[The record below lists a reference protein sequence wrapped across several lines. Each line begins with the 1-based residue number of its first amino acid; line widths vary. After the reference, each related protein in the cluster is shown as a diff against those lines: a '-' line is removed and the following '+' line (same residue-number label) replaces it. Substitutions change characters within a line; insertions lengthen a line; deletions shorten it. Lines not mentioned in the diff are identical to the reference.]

1 MGWGPA
7 GCLSLLFFIAL
18 LFVPFLFANLVF
30 AALAQLG
37 LGPGGAFLAAVG
49 IFFGGL
55 FNIPVKRVPREQP
68 VEARA
73 LTLFGLDRVLGATR
87 RRPYTIV
94 AVNLGGCVIPCL
106 LVLYEVLRIAGR
118 GTWPLMALGIA
129 VGINVGVCHR
139 LARPVENVGIA
150 LPALVPAL
158 AAAASALIL
167 LPGHAAPLAF
177 SAGVLGPLVG
187 ADLLHLRDI
196 GKISAAVAS
205 IGGAGTF
212 DGIVLSGLVATLLAS

>member
-1 MGWGPA
+1 MIWASA
-7 GCLSLLFFIAL
+7 GCLPLLLFVAL
-18 LFVPFLFANLVF
+18 LFLPFLFANLLV

-37 LGPGGAFLAAVG
+37 LGPAGAFFAAMG
-49 IFFGGL
+49 IFVGGL
-55 FNIPVKRVPREQP
+55 VNIPVKRIPTEQVIESRRP
-68 VEARA
+68 
-73 LTLFGLDRVLGATR
+73 LLFGLNRVLGMTWQR
-87 RRPYTIV
+87 RYVII
-94 AVNLGGCVIPCL
+94 AVNVGGCVIPCL
-106 LVLYEVLRIAGR
+106 LVAYEVARIAGR
-118 GTWPLMALGIA
+118 GAWPLAALGIA
-129 VGINVGVCHR
+129 VGINVVVCNR

-150 LPALVPAL
+150 LPPLVPAL

-196 GKISAAVAS
+196 SKITTGVAS